1 MRAEGV
7 AMSSFEETLE
17 LLKGRYH
24 QLVRELVA
32 IKDDHPLNQ
41 PDVKNQDGGT
51 TLEKT
56 KKIKQ
61 LEESI
66 AAAKKAIE
74 DHLQLQEVLDAG
86 GEPFTF
92 TFESQLEL

>member
-1 MRAEGV
+1 
-7 AMSSFEETLE
+7 MSSFAETLE
-17 LLKGRYH
+17 LLKSRYH
-24 QLVRELVA
+24 QLVRELVE
-32 IKDDHPLNQ
+32 IKGDHPLNT

-56 KKIKQ
+56 AKIKQ
-61 LEESI
+61 LEESVV
-66 AAAKKAIE
+66 AAKKAIE
-74 DHLQLQEVLDAG
+74 DHLQLQEVLDSG